1 MTAETDNRLAAL
13 KIKYIMIKI
22 ITKGYFRIYGVK

>member
-1 MTAETDNRLAAL
+1 MAAETDNRLAAL

-22 ITKGYFRIYGVK
+22 NHERVFSHIWG